1 MCLKESCFPDC
12 GEVSFMVL
20 YLRMFRKNIWLKATT
35 LLIFEKLVNNRLVDH
50 LEEYA
55 SFMIFS
61 MVLGLPDQLQIF

>member
-20 YLRMFRKNIWLKATT
+20 YLRMFGKNIWLKATT
-35 LLIFEKLVNNRLVDH
+35 LLVFEKLVNNRLVDH
-50 LEEYA
+50 LEEHA